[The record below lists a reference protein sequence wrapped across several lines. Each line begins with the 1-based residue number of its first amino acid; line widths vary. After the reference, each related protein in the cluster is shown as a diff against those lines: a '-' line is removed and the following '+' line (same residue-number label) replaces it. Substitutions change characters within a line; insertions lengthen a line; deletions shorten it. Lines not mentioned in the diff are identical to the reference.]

1 MTITEAQEELKTANH
16 VWLDFDYWACLQLYA
31 RGLDGK
37 EYVKKMQ
44 LVRKLHAKREA
55 ELKAFQENL
64 HYEDEKMEQAGA
76 TCEEINAFYRSRDKE
91 LQRLM
96 TAWRSLD

>member
-1 MTITEAQEELKTANH
+1 MTITEAQEELETSKY

-37 EYVKKMQ
+37 EYVEKIQ
-44 LVRKLHAKREA
+44 LVKKLHKKREA

-64 HYEDEKMEQAGA
+64 NYEDEKMEQAGA
-76 TCEEINAFYRSRDKE
+76 TCEEINNFRSSHRKE
-91 LQRLM
+91 LQKLM

>member
-1 MTITEAQEELKTANH
+1 MTITEAQEELKTSRY

-37 EYVKKMQ
+37 AYVQKNQMVRQ
-44 LVRKLHAKREA
+44 LHKKREA

-64 HYEDEKMEQAGA
+64 KYEAEKMEQAGA
-76 TCEEINAFYRSRDKE
+76 SYEEINKFHLSHREE
-91 LQRLM
+91 LQKLV